1 MIIISKSEMITY
13 ILTEAKKVSKTKNQK
28 KLKRYLGMAKLQL
41 IKSTDKEVENLYK
54 RVKKEGAEKV
64 FSDD

>member
-1 MIIISKSEMITY
+1 MIVISKSEMITY

-28 KLKRYLGMAKLQL
+28 KLKRYLNMAKLQL

>member
-28 KLKRYLGMAKLQL
+28 KLKRYLNMAKLQL